1 MNLLSRMIRGIEI
14 GVLYIKFC
22 NFNIVLIYSFNYSEN
37 LDMEVDGVDGSPC
50 DSKSQQQQL
59 VRANKTNSL
68 AMEVT

>member
-1 MNLLSRMIRGIEI
+1 MTKYSRTGTRWHNRIPS
-14 GVLYIKFC
+14 FTT
-22 NFNIVLIYSFNYSEN
+22 VLIYYLFDCSEN

-50 DSKSQQQQL
+50 DSKPQQQQL